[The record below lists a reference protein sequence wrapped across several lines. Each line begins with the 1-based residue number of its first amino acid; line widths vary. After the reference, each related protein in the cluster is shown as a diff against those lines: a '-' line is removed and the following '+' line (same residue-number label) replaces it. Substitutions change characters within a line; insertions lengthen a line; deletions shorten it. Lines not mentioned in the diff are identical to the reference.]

1 MTRALLPPA
10 WVMVSIGLILNVMAI
25 VLSSQVLDKMSSDIA
40 LIQERKEAN
49 LYSMQLAWNQVETL
63 ERKRE
68 ALLLHLDGAD
78 IDSEIA
84 DMLRGQLSQW
94 VTSSVPPIHR
104 KHLPELM
111 AMINSAQDTQRDL
124 IDGLYLDN
132 LELSETLASV
142 EEDMA
147 YYKNIAVFLQILG
160 LALILARDLS
170 RRSLPN

>member
-1 MTRALLPPA
+1 MMRSLLPPA

-40 LIQERKEAN
+40 MIQERKEAN

-68 ALLLHLDGAD
+68 ALLIHLDGNN
-78 IDSEIA
+78 IDPDIA
-84 DMLRGQLSQW
+84 DMLRVQLSQW
-94 VTSSVPPIHR
+94 VTAQVPPIHS
-104 KHLPELM
+104 KHLNDLM
-111 AMINSAQDTQRDL
+111 AMINSAQDTQREL
-124 IDGLYLDN
+124 IDELYLDN
-132 LELSETLASV
+132 LGLSETLASI
-142 EEDMA
+142 EEEMA

>member
-10 WVMVSIGLILNVMAI
+10 WMMVSIGLILNVMAI

-40 LIQERKEAN
+40 LIQERKETN
-49 LYSMQLAWNQVETL
+49 LYSIQLAWNQVETL

-68 ALLLHLDGAD
+68 ALLLHLDGDD
-78 IDSEIA
+78 IYTDIA
-84 DMLRGQLSQW
+84 DMLREQLSQW
-94 VTSSVPPIHR
+94 VAVHVPPIHR

-111 AMINSAQDTQRDL
+111 TIINSAQDTQRDL
-124 IDGLYLDN
+124 IDELYLDN
-132 LELSETLASV
+132 LGLSETLASV
-142 EEDMA
+142 EEDMV

>member
-68 ALLLHLDGAD
+68 ALLLHLDSDD
-78 IDSEIA
+78 IDTDIA
-84 DMLRGQLSQW
+84 NILRGQLSQW
-94 VTSSVPPIHR
+94 VTAQVPPIHR
-104 KHLPELM
+104 KHLPGLM

-124 IDGLYLDN
+124 IDELYLDN
-132 LELSETLASV
+132 LELSDTLSSV